1 MLFEFCIYF
10 IVLSITSILFIII
23 SSDTRHI
30 KPEYAERLEYLND
43 VLLKYVA
50 PAIALISLCL
60 LPIVIIW
67 GV

>member
-23 SSDTRHI
+23 SADTRYI

-43 VLLKYVA
+43 MLVKYVA

>member
-23 SSDTRHI
+23 SADTRYI

-43 VLLKYVA
+43 ILVKYVA
-50 PAIALISLCL
+50 PGIALTALCL
-60 LPIVIIW
+60 IPVVIIC